1 MSEFTPN
8 PRRAE
13 AEVDPRFL
21 DRWSP
26 RAFLP
31 DPVPEESIRSLFEA
45 ARWAPSAMNEQPW
58 LFLYAVSEEE
68 RARFLEP
75 LVEGNRIWAKRAPL
89 LLYVLARRTFEEN
102 GKPNRTALFDAG
114 AAWVS
119 LALETRRLG
128 LYAHGMAGFDR
139 KKAHEI
145 LGAPEEAYEVIA
157 AVAVGRKGERNDLP
171 EELAAREEPSGRK
184 PLAAVARRGGLDGPE
199 TQG

>member
-1 MSEFTPN
+1 MNDAAPN

-26 RAFLP
+26 RAFLS

-75 LVEGNRIWAKRAPL
+75 LVEGNRVWAKRAPL
-89 LLYVLARRTFEEN
+89 LLYVLARRTFETS
-102 GKPNRTALFDAG
+102 GKPNRTALFDTG
-114 AAWVS
+114 AAWIS
-119 LALETRRLG
+119 LALEARRLG
-128 LYAHGMAGFDR
+128 LYAHGMAGFDQE
-139 KKAHEI
+139 KAHRI

-157 AVAVGRKGERNDLP
+157 AVAIGRKGARSDLP

-184 PLAAVARRGGLDGPE
+184 PLASVARRGGLNGPE
-199 TQG
+199 IRG